1 MRVSTTPFNRVTPKG
16 VIDLTEHRRDEDLSR
31 ANEVCRLTNTYT
43 DSSIPDR
50 QTASIRTAISRRRL
64 GDSELAVPTE
74 AIIHSG
80 VVVDVLKG
88 ETKS

>member
-43 DSSIPDR
+43 
-50 QTASIRTAISRRRL
+50 ASIRTAISRRRL